1 MTKKL
6 IWRLN
11 ERPTPTALIE
21 LMNNG
26 LLTKDEAKEILF
38 SSENKD
44 ERDAKSLKSE
54 IKFLRE
60 LVESLSKGSNTR
72 IIEIIKE
79 VEKPYRTYPWYSPY
93 GEWWAISGTTSN
105 YNVDCTTTKGGSNS
119 VILNTVSNFTD
130 IKTF

>member
-93 GEWWAISGTTSN
+93 GEWYCSSGSTTEGLN
-105 YNVDCTTTKGGSNS
+105 LDCTTGTSN
-119 VILNTVSNFTD
+119 ITLNAGSNFTD